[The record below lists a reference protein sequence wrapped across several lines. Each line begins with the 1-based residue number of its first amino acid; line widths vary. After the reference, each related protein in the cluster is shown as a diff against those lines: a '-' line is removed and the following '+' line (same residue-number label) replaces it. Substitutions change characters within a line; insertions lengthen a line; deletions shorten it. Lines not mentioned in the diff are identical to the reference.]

1 MAAPSSSPSFTPEP
15 YDEAATADW
24 LVCTACGTQFP
35 SADRSVVTTCHIC
48 DDPRQYVP
56 PSGQSFTTLAAM
68 RGGSGSGSGTSPSSS
83 FSNPPYRNVFT
94 PYAPDP
100 RITFIT
106 TAPKFAIGQ
115 RAALIRTPAG
125 TVLWDCLTLLDAE
138 TVRRVRDDFCGDTG
152 GRLAAIV
159 ISHPHYY
166 STHVQW
172 ARAFACPVY
181 LAAEDRPRWTTM
193 ASAHQ
198 VDLTDVDTEIPG
210 LGGGSGSKDGGTGA
224 RALKLGGHFPGSL
237 VLLFDGR
244 LFIADTLVTTPAG
257 LGRWEVDGA
266 GAARAK
272 PEGLNTFSFLWSIP
286 NAIPLGVEELAR
298 MWAVLARH
306 AFRATHGAFAGMDIE
321 DEGGVKG
328 RVLES
333 MQIQARFMGYG
344 THAIMS
350 ETV

>member
-1 MAAPSSSPSFTPEP
+1 
-15 YDEAATADW
+15 
-24 LVCTACGTQFP
+24 
-35 SADRSVVTTCHIC
+35 
-48 DDPRQYVP
+48 
-56 PSGQSFTTLAAM
+56 M

-172 ARAFACPVY
+172 ARAFACPV
-181 LAAEDRPRWTTM
+181 
-193 ASAHQ
+193 
-198 VDLTDVDTEIPG
+198 DLTDVDTEIPG

-266 GAARAK
+266 GRRARS
-272 PEGLNTFSFLWSIP
+272 P
-286 NAIPLGVEELAR
+286 
-298 MWAVLARH
+298 
-306 AFRATHGAFAGMDIE
+306 RA
-321 DEGGVKG
+321 
-328 RVLES
+328 
-333 MQIQARFMGYG
+333 
-344 THAIMS
+344 
-350 ETV
+350 